1 MCWAAAIQA
10 AARTAEGHLFPNF
23 VFMALRVS
31 GGEGIAPPHGSLSAR
46 RPLPAPN
53 SLLMYTY
60 EDTTQARR
68 ITKKVSLQLHRL
80 SYTTRKKSSK
90 VNE

>member
-10 AARTAEGHLFPNF
+10 AACTAERHLFPNF

-46 RPLPAPN
+46 RPLPAPKC
-53 SLLMYTY
+53 LLMGAH
-60 EDTTQARR
+60 EDTMLP
-68 ITKKVSLQLHRL
+68 KQLK
-80 SYTTRKKSSK
+80 KKSLSLH
-90 VNE
+90 NEIKII